1 MTAATTTV
9 TATGSTTGAI
19 LTTIDAKDT
28 TLGVVIGITTDV
40 VAAVV
45 TGAMTVVAADT
56 GVTVVVGAIAT
67 TAEDAATIATV
78 HIDESI
84 AVLADLYS
92 PPSNSTWVVC
102 SIHKSQPCMKIA
114 GRKSRL

>member
-1 MTAATTTV
+1 MTRVHACCEAQVV
-9 TATGSTTGAI
+9 T
-19 LTTIDAKDT
+19 DAMIA
-28 TLGVVIGITTDV
+28 VV

-78 HIDESI
+78 HIDEST

-92 PPSNSTWVVC
+92 PR
-102 SIHKSQPCMKIA
+102 IA
-114 GRKSRL
+114 LGSFAPFTSRSHA

>member
-1 MTAATTTV
+1 MIAV
-9 TATGSTTGAI
+9 
-19 LTTIDAKDT
+19 
-28 TLGVVIGITTDV
+28 V

-56 GVTVVVGAIAT
+56 GVTVVVGAIAM